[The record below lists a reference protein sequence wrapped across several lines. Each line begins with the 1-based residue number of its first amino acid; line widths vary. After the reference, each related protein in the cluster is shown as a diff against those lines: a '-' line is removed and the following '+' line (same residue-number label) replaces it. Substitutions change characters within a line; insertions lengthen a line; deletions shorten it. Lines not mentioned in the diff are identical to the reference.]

1 MIAENSS
8 TSAYIHVKEQ
18 NIHNHLHKKSLTIP
32 KGKAESVYRRRTDNT
47 TAKRKKDKWT
57 KKDIQYTTQKTKDW
71 ATRTPLETVSELSR
85 MASSFYNTRATRSAT
100 LVRYIVT
107 ATV

>member
-32 KGKAESVYRRRTDNT
+32 KGKAESVNRRRTDNT
-47 TAKRKKDKWT
+47 TAKRKST
-57 KKDIQYTTQKTKDW
+57 NEQKKI
-71 ATRTPLETVSELSR
+71 
-85 MASSFYNTRATRSAT
+85 YNTLHRK
-100 LVRYIVT
+100 LKIEQHEPHLKQ
-107 ATV
+107 